1 MCGFLRG
8 LNERL
13 KSSKTMSSVVWI
25 VPFFSLRYKKILE
38 KSVDVCLQKVP
49 KIKFK
54 KTFFVEFVY
63 DFKTNVNDFSKY
75 YQRNVSKFQK
85 HVCSKLL
92 VLCPRKIYAKV
103 CKTKTFRRKK
113 YHPG

>member
-13 KSSKTMSSVVWI
+13 KSSKTISSVVWI

-75 YQRNVSKFQK
+75 YQKFKNMQP
-85 HVCSKLL
+85 HVTYIFLQTDS
-92 VLCPRKIYAKV
+92 RI
-103 CKTKTFRRKK
+103 F
-113 YHPG
+113 HE